1 MSDHPLSADCASSCD
16 GPSRRELFAAL
27 AAAGVGTPVFQRA
40 LAAQAEKT
48 GRITPEVIEQAE
60 WISGLKLSE
69 ADRKSVAR
77 TVSRW
82 QGGQRKLRGV
92 KLANSV
98 PFPLVFTPAAAPH
111 TAAPHT
117 AAPPADRAGSI
128 DVSDKE
134 APKKPASDEDL
145 AFLPVSK
152 LAGLLRSRKVS
163 SVELTKLY
171 LARLKEY
178 DPVLSCVVTLTEET
192 ALKQAQKADE
202 EIGKGNY
209 RGALHGIPWGAK
221 DLIAYPGYPTTWG
234 AEAYREQ
241 KLDTKATVAKKLEEA
256 GAVLVAKLSL
266 GALAM
271 GDHWYGDRV
280 TKNPWNP
287 TQGSS
292 GSSAGSA
299 SATAAGLAGFTL
311 GSETLGSIVSPCRV
325 CGTSGLRPT
334 FGRVSRYGC
343 MTLCWSMDKI
353 GPIARSLEDCALV
366 FGAIHGRDDLDASTV
381 DRPFSWPARRALK
394 DLKVG
399 YFEGRTP
406 EKTQKVLKEL
416 GVKLVPIQLPSKYLF
431 NELIVILNAE
441 SAAAF
446 DELTRN
452 GGPIPATWR
461 NTFQSG
467 PFISATDYI
476 RANRIRALLMQ
487 EMEETMRK
495 VDLYVG
501 GNDLLLTN
509 MTGHPEIVLPN
520 GLVKRNEVEVPTS
533 ITFTG
538 RLYGEAD
545 LLALGHAYQKETG
558 YHLKRP
564 AMEKLKK
571 G

>member
-1 MSDHPLSADCASSCD
+1 MSDHPLSTESAFSFD
-16 GPSRRELFAAL
+16 GPSRRELLGVL
-27 AAAGVGTPVFQRA
+27 AAAGVGSPVFQRA
-40 LAAQAEKT
+40 VVAQAEKT
-48 GRITPEVIEQAE
+48 GRITAEMIAQAE

-69 ADRKSVAR
+69 EDRNNVAR

-82 QGGQRKLRGV
+82 QAAERKLRGV

-98 PFPLVFTPAAAPH
+98 PFPLVFTPAPVAL
-111 TAAPHT
+111 
-117 AAPPADRAGSI
+117 PAERTGTVDL
-128 DVSDKE
+128 SDKE
-134 APKKPASDEDL
+134 APKRPVSDEDL
-145 AFLPVSK
+145 AFLPVAK
-152 LAGLLRSRKVS
+152 LAGLLRTRKVS

-178 DPVLSCVVTLTEET
+178 DPALSCVVTLTEPT
-192 ALKQAQKADE
+192 ALKLAARADE
-202 EIGKGNY
+202 EIGKGHY
-209 RGALHGIPWGAK
+209 RGPLHGVPWGAK

-241 KLDTKATVAKKLEEA
+241 KLDTTATVAKKLEHA

-271 GDHWYGDRV
+271 GDHWFGNRI

-299 SATAAGLAGFTL
+299 SATAAGLTGFAL
-311 GSETLGSIVSPCRV
+311 GSETLGSIVSPSRV

-343 MTLCWSMDKI
+343 MTLSWSMDKI

-366 FGAIHGRDDLDASTV
+366 FGSIHGRDDLDASTV
-381 DRPFSWPARRALK
+381 NRPFSWPSTRPLK
-394 DLKVG
+394 SLKVG
-399 YFEGRTP
+399 YFEDSTP
-406 EKTQKVLKEL
+406 EQTRKVLKEL
-416 GVKLVPIQLPSKYLF
+416 GVKLVPIKLPSKYLL
-431 NELIVILNAE
+431 NELILILNAE
-441 SAAAF
+441 CAAAF
-446 DELTRN
+446 DELTRE
-452 GGPIPATWR
+452 GGPLPATWR

-467 PFISATDYI
+467 RFISAIDYI
-476 RANRIRALLMQ
+476 RANRVRALLMQ
-487 EMEETMRK
+487 EMEETMQK

-520 GLVKRNEVEVPTS
+520 GLVKRRGVEVPSS

-538 RLYGEAD
+538 RLYGEME
-545 LLALGHAYQKETG
+545 LLAVGHAYQKETG
-558 YHLKRP
+558 FHLKRP
-564 AMEKLKK
+564 PMEKLKK
-571 G
+571 A

>member
-1 MSDHPLSADCASSCD
+1 
-16 GPSRRELFAAL
+16 LFAVL
-27 AAAGVGTPVFQRA
+27 AAAGIGTPVFQRA
-40 LAAQAEKT
+40 VAAQAEKK
-48 GRITPEVIEQAE
+48 GSITAETIEQAE
-60 WISGLKLSE
+60 WISGLKLTE
-69 ADRKSVAR
+69 ADRKAVAQ
-77 TVSRW
+77 TVARW
-82 QGGQRKLRGV
+82 QGANRKLRGV

-98 PFPLVFTPAAAPH
+98 PFPLVFNPA
-111 TAAPHT
+111 
-117 AAPPADRAGSI
+117 PAMLPGEKAGTV

-134 APKKPASDEDL
+134 TPKKPDSDEDL

-152 LAGLLRSRKVS
+152 LAGLLRTRKLS

-171 LARLKEY
+171 LARLKQY

-192 ALKQAQKADE
+192 ALNQAQKADE

-209 RGALHGIPWGAK
+209 RGPLHGVPWGAK
-221 DLIAYPGYPTTWG
+221 DLITYPGYLTTWG

-266 GALAM
+266 GALA
-271 GDHWYGDRV
+271 YGDRWFGDRM

-287 TQGSS
+287 AQGSS

-311 GSETLGSIVSPCRV
+311 GSETLGSIVSPSRV

-334 FGRVSRYGC
+334 FGRVSRHGC

-366 FGAIHGRDDLDASTV
+366 FGAIHGRDGRDAAAV
-381 DRPFSWPARRALK
+381 DRPFTWPATRSLK

-399 YFEGRTP
+399 YFEDRTP
-406 EKTQKVLKEL
+406 ERTQKVLKGL
-416 GVKLVPIQLPSKYLF
+416 GVKLVPIQLPSKYLY
-431 NELIVILNAE
+431 NELTLILYAE
-441 SAAAF
+441 AAAAF
-446 DELTRN
+446 DELTRA
-452 GGPIPATWR
+452 GGPLPATWR
-461 NTFQSG
+461 TSFQAS
-467 PFISATDYI
+467 PFISAIDYI
-476 RANRIRALLMQ
+476 RANRIRALLME
-487 EMEETMRK
+487 EMEQMMQK

-520 GLVKRNEVEVPTS
+520 GFTKRGGTEVPTS

-538 RLYGEAD
+538 RLYGEAE
-545 LLALGHAYQKETG
+545 LLAVGHAYQKETG
-558 YHLKRP
+558 FHLKHP

-571 G
+571 A

>member
-1 MSDHPLSADCASSCD
+1 MSDHPLSAESVSSFD
-16 GPSRRELFAAL
+16 GPNRRELFAVL
-27 AAAGVGTPVFQRA
+27 AAAGIGSAVFQRA
-40 LAAQAEKT
+40 LVAQTEKT
-48 GRITPEVIEQAE
+48 GPITAETIAQAE

-69 ADRKSVAR
+69 EDRNTAAR
-77 TVSRW
+77 TVARW
-82 QGGQRKLRGV
+82 QAGQRKLRGV

-98 PFPLVFTPAAAPH
+98 PFPLVFMPAP
-111 TAAPHT
+111 TAL
-117 AAPPADRAGSI
+117 PAERTGTV
-128 DVSDKE
+128 DVSEKE
-134 APKKPASDEDL
+134 APKKPATDEDL
-145 AFLPVSK
+145 AFLPVTK

-178 DPVLSCVVTLTEET
+178 DPVLSCVVTLTETT
-192 ALKQAQKADE
+192 ALKQATKADE

-209 RGALHGIPWGAK
+209 RGALHGVPWGAK

-241 KLDTKATVAKKLEEA
+241 RLDTMATVAKKLEDA

-271 GDHWYGDRV
+271 GDRWFGNRM

-299 SATAAGLAGFTL
+299 SATAAGLTGFTL
-311 GSETLGSIVSPCRV
+311 GSETLGSIVSPSRV

-343 MTLCWSMDKI
+343 MTLSWSMDKI

-366 FGAIHGRDDLDASTV
+366 FGTIHGRDDLDASTV
-381 DRPFSWPARRALK
+381 NRPFSWPATRPLK
-394 DLKVG
+394 SLKVG
-399 YFEGRTP
+399 YFEDGTP
-406 EKTQKVLKEL
+406 EATRKVLKDL
-416 GVKLVPIQLPSKYLF
+416 GVKLVPIQLPSKYLY
-431 NELIVILNAE
+431 NELIIILNAE
-441 SAAAF
+441 CAAAF
-446 DELTRN
+446 EELTRE
-452 GGPIPATWR
+452 GGPLPATWR

-467 PFISATDYI
+467 QFISATDYI

-520 GLVKRNEVEVPTS
+520 GLRKRGGVEVPSS

-538 RLYGEAD
+538 RLYGEAE
-545 LLALGHAYQKETG
+545 LLAAGHAYQKATG
-558 YHLKRP
+558 FHSKRP
-564 AMEKLKK
+564 AMERLKK
-571 G
+571 A

>member
-1 MSDHPLSADCASSCD
+1 MSDQSLSFDGASSSES
-16 GPSRRELFAAL
+16 PSRRELFAVI

-48 GRITPEVIEQAE
+48 GAITAETIEQAE
-60 WISGLKLSE
+60 WISGLKLNE
-69 ADRKSVAR
+69 AERKAVAR
-77 TVSRW
+77 TVAGW
-82 QGGQRKLRGV
+82 QQASRKLRGV

-98 PFPLVFTPAAAPH
+98 PFPLVFNPAPAK
-111 TAAPHT
+111 
-117 AAPPADRAGSI
+117 PPGEKAGTV

-134 APKKPASDEDL
+134 TPKKPDSDEDL

-152 LAGLLRSRKVS
+152 LAGLLRSRKIS

-171 LARLKEY
+171 LARLKQY

-209 RGALHGIPWGAK
+209 RGPLHGIPWGAK

-241 KLDTKATVAKKLEEA
+241 QLDTKATVAKKLEEA

-266 GALAM
+266 GALA
-271 GDHWYGDRV
+271 YGDRWFGDRM

-311 GSETLGSIVSPCRV
+311 GSETLGSIVSPSRV
-325 CGTSGLRPT
+325 CRTSGLRPT
-334 FGRVSRYGC
+334 FGRVSRHGC

-353 GPIARSLEDCALV
+353 GPIARSLEDCALA
-366 FGAIHGRDDLDASTV
+366 FGAIHGRDGLDAAAV
-381 DRPFSWPARRALK
+381 DRPFTWPATRPLK

-399 YFEGRTP
+399 YFEGETP
-406 EKTQKVLKEL
+406 ERTQKVLKGL
-416 GVKLVPIQLPSKYLF
+416 GIKLVPIQLPSKYL
-431 NELIVILNAE
+431 NQGLSVILFAE
-441 SAAAF
+441 AAAAF
-446 DELTRN
+446 DELTRA
-452 GGPIPATWR
+452 GGPLPETWR
-461 NTFQSG
+461 TSFQAS
-467 PFISATDYI
+467 PFISAIDYI
-476 RANRIRALLMQ
+476 RANRIRALLME
-487 EMEETMRK
+487 EMEQTMRK

-520 GLVKRNEVEVPTS
+520 GLVKRRAAEVPTS

-538 RLYGEAD
+538 RLYGEAE
-545 LLALGHAYQKETG
+545 LLAVGHAYQKETG
-558 YHLKRP
+558 FHLKRP
-564 AMEKLKK
+564 AMDKLKK
-571 G
+571 A